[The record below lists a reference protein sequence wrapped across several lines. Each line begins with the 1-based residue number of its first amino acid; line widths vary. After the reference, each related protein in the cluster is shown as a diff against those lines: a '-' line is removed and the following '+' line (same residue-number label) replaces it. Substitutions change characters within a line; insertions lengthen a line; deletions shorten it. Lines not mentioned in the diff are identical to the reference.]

1 MHSTTLPSLR
11 VEALDSSSSF
21 RGFSTFKAQD
31 ALQQFKPP
39 FRPPMLVDTQPAT
52 YQHVPATVEV
62 RDQWVNS
69 QLIGVLMDDVLSS
82 LAAAVLA
89 VPVLVVLMYFGRV
102 PAMALAGWVGLM
114 ATILVLRYRMLGIY
128 RLRYDSSEGPHR
140 LAFVSRYQWTW
151 VAVAVLWG
159 SVVALSYGRSDMG
172 TQFVCGV
179 VVLGQGLLALVAVS
193 AYQPVFRRYVHSLV
207 LSVVFGVL
215 FNTFIHGY
223 TNETLRM
230 AGAALVLLMVFW
242 WLLMMAGKRLH
253 QVYRAGFELQFSNEE
268 LIDSLTQQ
276 TRASLRAVATKNRFL
291 ASAAHDL
298 RQPVH
303 ALSLYAD
310 WLATEPEMA
319 RDISPRILQ
328 STRAINELFD
338 SLFDLTRIDAGNY
351 KVRLQHVDVEQLFA
365 DLALQFEPVASGKS
379 LKLRT
384 HTRPTTIWADPV
396 VMRRILG
403 NLLSNALRH
412 TTHGGVLLGLR
423 HRDDMMVF
431 EVWDTG
437 VGIAREHQQA
447 IFQEFFR
454 VSQHQGTEDSLG
466 LGLTIVSKLTTM
478 MGYQLALSSVANR
491 GSVFRVMLP
500 AYTQKHLVPDVAT

>member
-1 MHSTTLPSLR
+1 
-11 VEALDSSSSF
+11 
-21 RGFSTFKAQD
+21 
-31 ALQQFKPP
+31 
-39 FRPPMLVDTQPAT
+39 MLVDTQPAT
-52 YQHVPATVEV
+52 YQHVPATAEV

-69 QLIGVLMDDVLSS
+69 QLIGVLMDNVMPTMAAAGGALPVMVFILWGQIHPVA
-82 LAAAVLA
+82 LAAWATTM
-89 VPVLVVLMYFGRV
+89 LVF
-102 PAMALAGWVGLM
+102 
-114 ATILVLRYRMLGIY
+114 LVLRYRLVGIY
-128 RLRYDSSEGPHR
+128 RLRYDSLEGPQR
-140 LAFVSRYQWTW
+140 MAFVKRYQWTW
-151 VAVAVLWG
+151 VVLGLIWG
-159 SVVALSYGRSDMG
+159 SLIILTYRRTDVG
-172 TQFVCGV
+172 TQFVCGLM
-179 VVLGQGLLALVAVS
+179 VLGQGLISLVAFS
-193 AYQPVFRRYVHSLV
+193 SYLPVFRRYSHTLV
-207 LSVVFGVL
+207 LAVAVGLIV
-215 FNTFIHGY
+215 NT
-223 TNETLRM
+223 LPLDM
-230 AGAALVLLMVFW
+230 ANGDGWRSSAGLLGLLLLFW
-242 WLLMMAGKRLH
+242 WLLISAGKRLH
-253 QVYRAGFELQFSNEE
+253 QVYRSSFELQFSNQE

-351 KVRLQHVDVEQLFA
+351 KVRLQHVDVTQLFA

-379 LKLRT
+379 LKLKT
-384 HTRPTTIWADPV
+384 YTRPTRIWADPV
-396 VMRRILG
+396 VLRRILG

-412 TTHGGVLLGLR
+412 TTKGGVLLGLR
-423 HRDDMMVF
+423 HRDGMLVF

-478 MGYQLALSSVANR
+478 MGYQLALSSEANR

-500 AYTQKHLVPDVAT
+500 TYTQKSLIPDVPT

>member
-1 MHSTTLPSLR
+1 
-11 VEALDSSSSF
+11 
-21 RGFSTFKAQD
+21 
-31 ALQQFKPP
+31 
-39 FRPPMLVDTQPAT
+39 MLVDTQPAT
-52 YQHVPATVEV
+52 HQHLPATQEV
-62 RDQWVNS
+62 RDEWVDS
-69 QLIGVLMDDVLSS
+69 QLIGVLMDNMMPSL
-82 LAAAVLA
+82 LAAALALPVMVFLMAGEVDTMALIVWTGLLLA
-89 VPVLVVLMYFGRV
+89 VLLY
-102 PAMALAGWVGLM
+102 
-114 ATILVLRYRMLGIY
+114 RYRMIGLY
-128 RLRYDSSEGPHR
+128 RLRYDSVGGAMR
-140 LAFVSRYQWTW
+140 MTFMGRYGWTW
-151 VAVAVLWG
+151 SLVGAMWG
-159 SVVALSYGRSDMG
+159 ASVGLVFQQASVQ
-172 TQFVCGV
+172 TQFVCGL
-179 VVLGQGLLALVAVS
+179 VVLGHGLLSLTAFSAYLPVLRRYTGFLVGSVMLGLCLSLLRVAVT
-193 AYQPVFRRYVHSLV
+193 PEHVRMVVSL
-207 LSVVFGVL
+207 
-215 FNTFIHGY
+215 
-223 TNETLRM
+223 
-230 AGAALVLLMVFW
+230 LLLLCVFW
-242 WLLMMAGKRLH
+242 WLLRMAGERLH
-253 QVYRAGFELQFSNEE
+253 QVHRASLELQFSNQE

-351 KVRLQHVDVEQLFA
+351 KVRLQHVDVRQLFA
-365 DLALQFEPVASGKS
+365 DLATQFEPVAAAKS
-379 LKLRT
+379 LRLRT
-384 HTRPTTIWADPV
+384 RTPPLTIWADPV
-396 VMRRILG
+396 VLRRILG
-403 NLLSNALRH
+403 NLLSNALKH
-412 TTHGGVLLGLR
+412 TSRGGVLLGLR
-423 HRDDMMVF
+423 QRSDMLMF

-466 LGLTIVSKLTTM
+466 LGLTIVSRLATL

-500 AYTQKHLVPDVAT
+500 AFTQRDQHHEAGPTVVLNSELMPLR

>member
-1 MHSTTLPSLR
+1 
-11 VEALDSSSSF
+11 
-21 RGFSTFKAQD
+21 
-31 ALQQFKPP
+31 
-39 FRPPMLVDTQPAT
+39 MLVDTQPAT
-52 YQHVPATVEV
+52 YQHVPASAEV

-69 QLIGVLMDDVLSS
+69 QLIGVLMDNVMTTMVAAGLSLPVMVFVLWGEIHPV
-82 LAAAVLA
+82 ALA
-89 VPVLVVLMYFGRV
+89 VW
-102 PAMALAGWVGLM
+102 AGSMLLF
-114 ATILVLRYRMLGIY
+114 LVLRYRLVGIY
-128 RLRYDSSEGPHR
+128 RLRYDSLEGPQR
-140 LAFVSRYQWTW
+140 MTFMKRYQWTW
-151 VAVAVLWG
+151 GVLGFIWG
-159 SVVALSYGRSDMG
+159 SLVLLTYQRADIG

-179 VVLGQGLLALVAVS
+179 MVLGQGLLSLVS
-193 AYQPVFRRYVHSLV
+193 FGSYLPVFRLYSH
-207 LSVVFGVL
+207 
-215 FNTFIHGY
+215 T
-223 TNETLRM
+223 
-230 AGAALVLLMVFW
+230 LMVTVSIGLVVNTLTADGPAGDLRSSLGLVALLALLW
-242 WLLMMAGKRLH
+242 WLMMASARRLH
-253 QVYRAGFELQFSNEE
+253 QVYRSSYELQFSNQE

-351 KVRLQHVDVEQLFA
+351 KVRLQHVDVRQLFA
-365 DLALQFEPVASGKS
+365 DLRLQFEPVASGKS
-379 LKLRT
+379 LRFKT
-384 HTRPTTIWADPV
+384 YARPMRVWADPV
-396 VMRRILG
+396 VLRRILG

-412 TTHGGVLLGLR
+412 TSKGGVLLGLR
-423 HRDDMMVF
+423 RREGMLVF

-478 MGYQLALSSVANR
+478 MGYQLALSSEANR

-500 AYTQKHLVPDVAT
+500 NYTQKPIDPDVPT

>member
-1 MHSTTLPSLR
+1 
-11 VEALDSSSSF
+11 
-21 RGFSTFKAQD
+21 
-31 ALQQFKPP
+31 
-39 FRPPMLVDTQPAT
+39 MLVDTQPAT
-52 YQHVPATVEV
+52 YQHVPATAEV

-69 QLIGVLMDDVLSS
+69 QLIGVLMDNVLSS
-82 LAAAVLA
+82 LAAAALA
-89 VPVLVVLMYFGRV
+89 VPVLVLLMYFGHV
-102 PAMALAGWVGLM
+102 PVMALAGWAGLM
-114 ATILVLRYRMLGIY
+114 ALILVLRYRMLGIY

-140 LAFVSRYQWTW
+140 MAFVKRYQWTW
-151 VAVAVLWG
+151 VAVALIWG
-159 SVVALSYGRSDMG
+159 SLVLLSYGRSDMG

-193 AYQPVFRRYVHSLV
+193 AYQPIFRRYAHSLV
-207 LSVVFGVL
+207 LSVMVGVI
-215 FNTFIHGY
+215 FNTFVNGY
-223 TNETLRM
+223 TTDSLRM
-230 AGAALVLLMVFW
+230 AGGALVLLMVFW
-242 WLLMMAGKRLH
+242 WMLTMAGKRLH
-253 QVYRAGFELQFSNEE
+253 QVYRASFELQFSNEE

-351 KVRLQHVDVEQLFA
+351 KVRLQHVDVGQLFA

-379 LKLRT
+379 LKLKT
-384 HTRPTTIWADPV
+384 HTRPTNIWADPV

-412 TTHGGVLLGLR
+412 TSQGGVLLGLR

-500 AYTQKHLVPDVAT
+500 SYTQKHLVPDVAT